1 MEENYNISV
10 FNQTLM
16 CISKEDVVTSVTQLF
31 IIGVCFSFQWLLE
44 NVQGSNNICIC
55 SVRNKSEPS
64 SRSFVSY
71 WNLSDN
77 LGNHLVVFEVL
88 IS

>member
-31 IIGVCFSFQWLLE
+31 IIGVCFSFQ
-44 NVQGSNNICIC
+44 
-55 SVRNKSEPS
+55 
-64 SRSFVSY
+64 
-71 WNLSDN
+71 
-77 LGNHLVVFEVL
+77 
-88 IS
+88 